1 MLPEADQR
9 LPAGAELF
17 AELQLVLTGGEQQY
31 PLQTPHGRYRLDMLF
46 PADHDQ
52 GVVVEFD
59 GSYWHRD
66 AEERDRLKAD
76 AVERHRPDWMV
87 VRVREEPLRPTRHR
101 DVVVPYLADPFT
113 AASVVLEHLM
123 RLTSWPDDTRQR
135 ARAYLKGGRRLGAA
149 LAQRLINER
158 QSAAPPA
165 GDRSAPQPARSG
177 SRACS
182 PPRGEGAA
190 GEAGLGAGQLGREVP
205 LQGERPHRGRPRAR
219 PAAGPVS

>member
-1 MLPEADQR
+1 MTAP
-9 LPAGAELF
+9 F

-52 GVVVEFD
+52 AVAVESD

-66 AEERDRLKAD
+66 AEERDQLKAE
-76 AVERHRPDWMV
+76 AVEHHRPGWMV

-113 AASVVLEHLM
+113 AASVVVEHLM
-123 RLTSWPDDTRQR
+123 PLASWPDDTRQR
-135 ARAYLKGGRRLGAA
+135 ARAYLKGGRRRGAA

-158 QSAAPPA
+158 QTAAPPA
-165 GDRSAPQPARSG
+165 SDRPAPQPPSG
-177 SRACS
+177 RI
-182 PPRGEGAA
+182 A
-190 GEAGLGAGQLGREVP
+190 GVQSALW
-205 LQGERPHRGRPRAR
+205 
-219 PAAGPVS
+219 